1 MKNSKT
7 VILIL
12 FLVLFIALLITYSNH
27 WNNGFHFDD
36 GHSIEENVHIRN
48 LKNIPEFFVNP
59 KMFSSKPDHW
69 GLRPVVT
76 TTLAIDYWLGGGLKP
91 FWFHLSTF
99 IWFMVLCILIFFI
112 YSHIIQKSIDH
123 SWKYFIALI
132 ATAWYAMHPANAET
146 INYIISRSDV
156 LSTLCIVASFSIYI
170 FYPGKR
176 KFYFYIIPAIIGV
189 FAKETIIVL
198 VPLLFF
204 YITLFEK
211 QLSIADLLK
220 GANFKSIFKIALG
233 LLPLFI
239 AIVICQ
245 VYTLAKT
252 PPSPTGLSNPFF
264 KYVATQSYVWVHYF
278 GSFFLPLDLSAD
290 TDMSII
296 DPIDYRLIIG
306 VIFIIGLVYTIFK
319 TSKKKQHRPIAFGLL
334 WFAFSLLPTSLAPLA
349 EVMNDHRMF
358 FPFIGLALAVVYTL
372 ALWLMNYENKFIAF
386 PKFGILLGGIIII
399 GLSSYAYGT
408 YQRNKVWK
416 NDETLWYDVTVK
428 SPKNGRGL
436 MNYGLTQMS
445 KGNYPVAL
453 SYFEKALEYNSKY
466 YVLFTNL
473 GIVKDAMGKPAEAEE
488 YFRQAIA
495 VMPGLFEP
503 YYYYAEFLKRNN
515 RIDEAKQQDQK
526 ALSMSPYYLDA
537 RFLLM
542 DIYQEKESWDSLKY
556 WANTTLEIDPNNQ
569 RAKQFLDASNKRV
582 SKLDATIIQA
592 ANNNTPE
599 SYLNLSLQFFNKG
612 LYEKC
617 IEACQEA
624 IKLKPG
630 YADAY
635 SNMGAAYNNLKQWDK
650 AIEAC
655 NRALKSDPQHKLANG
670 NLNWAKGKKLLSK

>member
-36 GHSIEENVHIRN
+36 SHAIVENVHIRN

-69 GLRPVVT
+69 GLRPIVT

-112 YSHIIQKSIDH
+112 YAHIIQKSIDH
-123 SWKYFIALI
+123 SWNYFIALI
-132 ATAWYAMHPANAET
+132 ATAWYALHPANAET

-189 FAKETIIVL
+189 FAKETMIVL

-220 GANFKSIFKIALG
+220 KSNFKSIFKIALG

-245 VYTLAKT
+245 VYTLANT
-252 PPSPTGLSNPFF
+252 PPSQTGLSNPFF

-278 GSFFLPLDLSAD
+278 VSFFLPLDLSAD

-296 DPIDYRLIIG
+296 DPVDYRLIIG
-306 VIFIIGLVYTIFK
+306 LTFIIGLAYTIFK
-319 TSKKKQHRPIAFGLL
+319 TSKKKLQRPIAFGLL

-372 ALWLMNYENKFIAF
+372 ALWLMNYENKIIAF
-386 PKFGILLGGIIII
+386 PTFRILLGGVIII
-399 GLSSYAYGT
+399 GLYAYAYGA
-408 YQRNKVWK
+408 YLRNKVWR
-416 NDETLWYDVTVK
+416 NDETLWYDVTIK

-453 SYFEKALEYNSKY
+453 SYFEKALVYNSKY
-466 YVLFTNL
+466 YSLFINL
-473 GIVKDAMGKPAEAEE
+473 GIVKNAMGKPAEGEG
-488 YFRQAIA
+488 YFKQAIS

-503 YYYYAEFLKRNN
+503 YYYYAEFLKGNN
-515 RIDEAKQQDQK
+515 RIDEAKQLDQK

-542 DIYQEKESWDSLKY
+542 SIYEEKESWDSLKY
-556 WANTTLEIDPNNQ
+556 LANTTLEIDPNNQ

-582 SKLDATIIQA
+582 SKLDATITQA

-599 SYLNLSLQFFNKG
+599 NYLNLSLQLFNKG
-612 LYEKC
+612 LYAKC

-624 IKLKPG
+624 ITLKPG

-635 SNMGAAYNNLKQWDK
+635 SNMCAAYNNLKQWDK

-655 NRALKSDPQHKLANG
+655 NKALKSDPQHKLANG
-670 NLNWAKGKKLLSK
+670 NLNWALGQKRLSK